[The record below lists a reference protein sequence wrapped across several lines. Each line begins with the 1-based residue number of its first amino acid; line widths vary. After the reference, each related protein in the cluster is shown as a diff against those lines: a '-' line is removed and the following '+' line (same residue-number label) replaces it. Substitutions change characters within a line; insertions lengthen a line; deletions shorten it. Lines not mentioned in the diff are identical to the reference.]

1 LTIGGLPDIENHS
14 QYQEQAHGR
23 INTMKLSYLPT
34 NQRRGGRAIPVPLSR
49 CDRLAAKRDAARSAK
64 TFAGII
70 AIAFAL
76 TFLLASPCVADAQQ
90 IFGTITD
97 TLGRPLAQVN
107 VELRDEYGRVN
118 AHSVTDR
125 AGHFTIAPANSGI
138 YSLDAGKPGFKS
150 AIKIVQVPHNSAE
163 PIAFALDAVTAL
175 SLPVSATMIHA
186 PNSVSITGANKYTM
200 TAQDITNLPKGQNST
215 LTDVLTQMPGV
226 AIDQN
231 QQIHIRNTE
240 GPQFQYEINGVFV
253 PFDINTNPPFVSML
267 NPMFIKSMSLLDGI
281 LPSRYSYATGGVL
294 NIQTKDGCEAP
305 GGSVSMYGGQRN
317 TMQPSFQYGGC
328 DGKFSYYLSGLY
340 SQSNSAFSS
349 ATPAPDAI
357 HNHTNQGQGF
367 GFFAY
372 DLNSTTRISLI
383 TSASASDNQLPNQPG
398 LPTEFKLTGAP
409 YISSSDIN
417 SYLDFRDYLGILSLN
432 GAPTADL
439 TYQLAYS
446 AHYIS
451 QDFQPDNVGELV
463 YQGVASTAFHSDLD
477 NTLEGDLTYKFRNHS
492 LNGGFY
498 LGEYGVEADD
508 NSLVFKVD
516 PAGNFLPVRVI
527 NNSNKINLLSGIY
540 LGDTWQI
547 TEKLRANAGIRW
559 DRLSGYTY
567 DNQFDPTFNLVY
579 MPWLNTTLHAGVAR
593 YMQVPNF
600 QGISPGAPA
609 AFAGTTGFA
618 GVGTVTPETEDD
630 LEFDAGIV
638 HQIDK
643 HLTISEDAFYEYNK
657 RYLDTGQFGDVP
669 IFAPFNYKHGYI
681 WGTETAVTYNTGN
694 LSMHASTTI
703 GRNLQKGV
711 ATGQFNFDPDELG
724 YINRHYIVLDHQPL
738 YGASGGITYNWD
750 PYSFSLSTIYSSGLR
765 GGFADLESLPNLIQI
780 DLSGQRSFQVPHL
793 GEVIDRITLL
803 NVADRTN
810 LIRPAEGI
818 GIFQSAYGP
827 RLTVYDALTVPLPAL
842 NQ

>member
-1 LTIGGLPDIENHS
+1 MFSSRNRSDIRSE
-14 QYQEQAHGR
+14 R
-23 INTMKLSYLPT
+23 T
-34 NQRRGGRAIPVPLSR
+34 
-49 CDRLAAKRDAARSAK
+49 ARSLRPNALVSRVNGQFAK
-64 TFAGII
+64 QIRRCT
-70 AIAFAL
+70 AFAL
-76 TFLLASPCVADAQQ
+76 LVAFAVAAPCIAATQP
-90 IFGTITD
+90 ISGTITD
-97 TLGRPLAQVN
+97 TLGRPLARVK
-107 VELRDEYGRVN
+107 VDLRNETDAPV
-118 AHSVTDR
+118 AHTVTDPS
-125 AGHFTIAPANSGI
+125 GHFIVAPGKAGV
-138 YSLDAGKPGFKS
+138 YSLDASKPGFKS
-150 AIKIVQVPHNSAE
+150 AIKIVQVPRISAE
-163 PIAFALDAVTAL
+163 PISFALDAETAL

-383 TSASASDNQLPNQPG
+383 TSAAASDNQLPNQPG
-398 LPTEFKLTGAP
+398 LPTAFKLTGAP
-409 YISSSDIN
+409 YIPSSDIN
-417 SYLDFRDYLGILSLN
+417 SYLDFRDYLGMLALN
-432 GAPTADL
+432 GAPTPDL

-463 YQGVASTAFHSDLD
+463 YQGIASTAFHSDFD
-477 NTLEGDLTYKFRNHS
+477 NTLEGDLTYKFGNHS

-516 PAGNFLPVRVI
+516 PAGNQLGPPFIPVRVI
-527 NNSNKINLLSGIY
+527 NNANKINLLSGIY

-547 TEKLRANAGIRW
+547 TEKLRANVGIRW
-559 DRLSGYTY
+559 DRLSGFTY

-579 MPWLNTTLHAGVAR
+579 MPWLSTTLHAGVAR

-600 QGISPGAPA
+600 QGISPGAPQ

-618 GVGTVTPETEDD
+618 GVGTVTPESEDD

-638 HQIDK
+638 HQVDK

-657 RYLDTGQFGDVP
+657 HYLDTGQFGDVP

-681 WGTETAVTYNTGN
+681 WGTETAVTYNIEN
-694 LSMHASTTI
+694 LSMHASATI

-738 YGASGGITYNWD
+738 YGASGGITYNWK
-750 PYSFSLSTIYSSGLR
+750 PYVFSISTIYSSGLR
-765 GGFADLESLPNLIQI
+765 GDFADLESLPNVIQI
-780 DLSGQRSFQVPHL
+780 DLSGQRSFQLPYV
-793 GEVIDRITLL
+793 GEVTDRITLL

-842 NQ
+842 NH